1 MTRIF
6 ILVLFLWI
14 GTLSAQISRND
25 SRINDA
31 FTDLTNR
38 IKPSSTNFGNT
49 NFKGS
54 PYFDTA
60 FNEATLV
67 YFGKP
72 LEEQVYLRYNA
83 FADEMEMSLNSFA
96 TSTDQV
102 LIKNS
107 KVICKIQG
115 EVFRYLPLTNGNS
128 TLGKMG
134 YVREVYK
141 GQHYSLYLRERKI
154 FREGKKARTS
164 LERSFPARF
173 VDESE
178 WYFQKKEGPL
188 EFIKPNKKNFKK
200 YFKTDL
206 VHLETFLKTKKGDM
220 KKMEYLK
227 KLLRFMDE
235 VK

>member
-6 ILVLFLWI
+6 ILVIFLWI

-49 NFKGS
+49 DFKGS

-60 FNEATLV
+60 FKEATLV

-107 KVICKIQG
+107 KVFCKIQG